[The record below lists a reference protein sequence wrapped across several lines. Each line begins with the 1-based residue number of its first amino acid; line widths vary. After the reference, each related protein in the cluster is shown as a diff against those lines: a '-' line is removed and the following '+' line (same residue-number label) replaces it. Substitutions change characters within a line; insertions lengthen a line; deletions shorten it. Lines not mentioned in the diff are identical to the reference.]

1 MERLDVTG
9 LAVGLGISWA
19 ACMLFV
25 GWGAMFGWGVEFV
38 EVMSSVYIGFGPTF
52 VGGIIGAAWGFV
64 DGAIGGLLIA
74 VVYNAVTRKKR

>member
-1 MERLDVTG
+1 MERLDVKG
-9 LAVGLGISWA
+9 LAVGLGTSWA

-25 GWGAMFGWGVEFV
+25 GWAAMFGWGGKFV
-38 EVMSSVYIGFGPTF
+38 EVMSSVYIGFEPTL
-52 VGGIIGAAWGFV
+52 VGGIVGALWGFV